1 MKEFVTAAKGRA
13 TERNEDDAITFL
25 HNGTEVKFYRP
36 NDAQQAMMLAMGGR
50 SMSLKAAGTFIHL
63 FIELGDDDTQRYF
76 QDIML
81 DATSG
86 FDLKEEGGLFDI
98 WEYLTEQ
105 WSGKSFEAAVRLS
118 ATAAQNWPLIDG
130 EYSGKGVDVL
140 SLPFPSFLNV
150 IYVWTLDHLSEED
163 RTKFIQQL
171 DRPLPG
177 EAQDSEMDGSEM
189 DQLKNL

>member
-105 WSGKSFEAAVRLS
+105 WSGKASKQPSDYQPPRRKTGRSSTGSTRAKASTSS
-118 ATAAQNWPLIDG
+118 ASRSPR
-130 EYSGKGVDVL
+130 S
-140 SLPFPSFLNV
+140 
-150 IYVWTLDHLSEED
+150 
-163 RTKFIQQL
+163 
-171 DRPLPG
+171 
-177 EAQDSEMDGSEM
+177 
-189 DQLKNL
+189 